1 MRSKLSVEMQ
11 QKVDDEDDRIAKAV
25 AEREKKR
32 ENEEAAK
39 QQNELVAKR
48 SIHEHRTNMVRF
60 VCVIVGQM
68 LYSTGQLSVVL
79 IERCGLV
86 INLNLCIILV

>member
-39 QQNELVAKR
+39 QQNELVANQYGEICLCYR
-48 SIHEHRTNMVRF
+48 RTN
-60 VCVIVGQM
+60 
-68 LYSTGQLSVVL
+68 VVL
-79 IERCGLV
+79 YRTIVRGPNRTMWLSH
-86 INLNLCIILV
+86 

>member
-25 AEREKKR
+25 AERE
-32 ENEEAAK
+32 
-39 QQNELVAKR
+39 NELVAKR